1 MAEEEKKAAKKP
13 AKEVVGKILKV
24 ILGMVLVVLGIWGI
38 YLWRVDVLTIIKGAV
53 GVVFLLAGIIC
64 FAIAKE

>member
-1 MAEEEKKAAKKP
+1 MVEEEKKAAKKS

-24 ILGMVLVVLGIWGI
+24 ILGIALVVLGIWGI
-38 YLWRVDVLTIIKGAV
+38 YLWRVDVLTIIRGAV

>member
-1 MAEEEKKAAKKP
+1 MVEEEKKAAKKP
-13 AKEVVGKILKV
+13 AKEVVGKVLKV
-24 ILGMVLVVLGIWGI
+24 ILGIVLVVLGIWGI
-38 YLWRVDVLTIIKGAV
+38 YLWRGDVLTIIRGAV

>member
-1 MAEEEKKAAKKP
+1 MVEEEKKAAKKP
-13 AKEVVGKILKV
+13 AKEVVGKVLKV
-24 ILGMVLVVLGIWGI
+24 ILGIALVVLGVLWI
-38 YLWRVDVLTIIKGAV
+38 YTWRSDVLTIIKGAV

>member
-1 MAEEEKKAAKKP
+1 MVEEEKKAAKKP
-13 AKEVVGKILKV
+13 VKEVVGKVLKV
-24 ILGMVLVVLGIWGI
+24 ILGMVLVVLGVWGI
-38 YLWRVDVLTIIKGAV
+38 YLWRLDVLTIIKGAV